1 MARATRTKA
10 TDNTTAKRLVGVAS
24 EKGGVGKSVTARAL
38 VDYLR
43 TQGTRVA
50 AYDADGGVGGLVRVL
65 GTRDAEG
72 RLGEEQSPVEGV
84 SYYNVRAEG
93 ERNTLLDCIATG
105 EGLIVHDLAGGSL
118 ADLMR
123 IVDGGDGIDG
133 LLAAFDEHG
142 YRLTILHLISPEV
155 GSAGSVARW
164 LELAGDRVDHVAVRN
179 TRWGKAEGDFPFWHG
194 FTDGKGVQ
202 KGGKTRERLLSL
214 GGVEIDLPS
223 IPAGTFAKVDADNLP
238 FSSASSDTSLT
249 ITERAHISK
258 FVREFGAAIEPAR
271 PFLGL

>member
-1 MARATRTKA
+1 MVRAATK
-10 TDNTTAKRLVGVAS
+10 TTGNTKPKRLVGIAS

-38 VDYLR
+38 INTLR
-43 TQGTRVA
+43 SQGTRVA

-65 GTRDAEG
+65 GTREPDG
-72 RLGEEQSPVEGV
+72 RLADDQSAIEGV
-84 SYYNVRAEG
+84 SYYNIRSEG
-93 ERNTLLDCIATG
+93 ERNTLLDCISTG
-105 EGLIVHDLAGGSL
+105 EELIVHDLAGGSL

-133 LLAAFDEHG
+133 LLAAFEEHG
-142 YRLTILHLISPEV
+142 YRVTLLHLVSPEV
-155 GSAGSVARW
+155 GSSASVARW
-164 LELAGDRVDHVAVRN
+164 LELAGDRVDHVAIRN
-179 TRWGKAEGDFPFWHG
+179 TRWGRSEADFPFWHG

-202 KGGKTRERLLSL
+202 KGGKTRDKLLAL

-238 FSSASSDTSLT
+238 FSSAATDTALT
-249 ITERAHISK
+249 ITERAHVAK
-258 FVREFGAAIEPAR
+258 FIREFGAAIEPAR

>member
-1 MARATRTKA
+1 MARAASRT
-10 TDNTTAKRLVGVAS
+10 TVNIQQKRLVGIAS

-38 VDYLR
+38 IDYLR
-43 TQGTRVA
+43 SQGTRVA

-65 GTRDAEG
+65 GTRDADG
-72 RLGEEQSPVEGV
+72 RLADEQSPVEGV
-84 SYYNVRAEG
+84 AYYNVRAEG
-93 ERNTLLDCIATG
+93 ERNTLLDCISTDEA
-105 EGLIVHDLAGGSL
+105 LIVHDLAGGSL

-133 LLAAFDEHG
+133 LLAAFEEHG

-164 LELAGDRVDHVAVRN
+164 LDLAGDKVDHVAVRN

-194 FTDGKGVQ
+194 FTDGKGVA

-238 FSSASSDTSLT
+238 FSSAATDTSLT
-249 ITERAHISK
+249 ITERAHVAK
-258 FVREFGAAIEPAR
+258 FVREFGVAVEPAR